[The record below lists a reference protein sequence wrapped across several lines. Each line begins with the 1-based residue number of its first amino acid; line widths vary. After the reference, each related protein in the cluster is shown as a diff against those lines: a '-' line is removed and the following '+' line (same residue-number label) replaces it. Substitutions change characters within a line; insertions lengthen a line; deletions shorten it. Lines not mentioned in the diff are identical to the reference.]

1 MNIPISFW
9 KTTDGQYSEKS
20 WDQPVY
26 SNEPNTAPESA
37 DYMTI
42 RKEFEDSSGNPVDVT
57 QEQATAIASYLKF
70 KGDVR
75 ESKSGNSWRVYKTKI
90 SNSFDISIL
99 TAK

>member
-42 RKEFEDSSGNPVDVT
+42 RKEFEDAKGDAVNVT
-57 QEQATAIASYLKF
+57 EDQATAIAKYLQF

-75 ESKSGNSWRVYKTKI
+75 ESKSGNSWRVYKSRI
-90 SNSFDISIL
+90 SNSFDLAIL